1 MNLEL
6 RRAFILHRRPYR
18 NTSLLLEVFAEGEG
32 RFPAIMRGAAK
43 GKSVGLLQAFVPL
56 RVRWGGQG
64 EVKSLHQAEAD
75 DFYLHALH
83 GKALYCGLYL
93 NELLM
98 RLMPRGEA
106 HDGLLADYIRALAA
120 LASDAPPDWTL
131 RRFELHLLQDLGY
144 ALAVDQ
150 TIAGEV
156 VQAAGYYVYQQ
167 NAGFSLA
174 AADSSGAIAG
184 EVLIALQQDSCEDP
198 ALRRAAKQ
206 LLRSVIDYYLG
217 YKPLKSRELFL

>member
-1 MNLEL
+1 MTVDL
-6 RRAFILHRRPYR
+6 RRAFVLHRRPYR
-18 NTSLLLEVFAEGEG
+18 NTSLLLEIFAEGEG

-43 GKSVGLLQAFVPL
+43 GKSVGLLQSFVPL
-56 RVRWGGQG
+56 RLSWGGQG

-75 DFYLHALH
+75 DFHLHALH

-106 HDGLLADYIRALAA
+106 HDGVLANYIRALAA
-120 LASDAPPDWTL
+120 LASDAPQDWTL
-131 RRFELHLLQDLGY
+131 RRFELQLLQALGY

-150 TIAGEV
+150 TIVGEA
-156 VQAAGYYVYQQ
+156 VQADGYYSYQQ
-167 NAGFSLA
+167 NAGFSPVA
-174 AADSSGAIAG
+174 PGSPGAIAG

-198 ALRRAAKQ
+198 AVRRSAKQ

-217 YKPLKSRELFL
+217 YKPLKSRELFH